1 MLREHLKAGCIVC
14 YTSSEPLEAVTAT
27 GTGVTAQDGST
38 FEKGQSEIELG
49 DVVVCQVQPRGQ
61 YYAHLVLGIDDQL
74 QQPVKYTIGNMN
86 GRVNGYCYE
95 NHIFCIRACSFDPIQ
110 APIWAV
116 TAEDRSTFVK
126 RKFVIELGDV
136 VFCKPQAAGQDYA
149 DLVVEIEYQL
159 QQPVKYIIG
168 NIKGHVNGYC
178 YEKHIFGIRVDV
190 QMWHED
196 GYISR
201 PFVKTMYHDVKK

>member
-1 MLREHLKAGCIVC
+1 MGNQKIKRARTRSSGCAHIK
-14 YTSSEPLEAVTAT
+14 T
-27 GTGVTAQDGST
+27 
-38 FEKGQSEIELG
+38 G
-49 DVVVCQVQPRGQ
+49 DVVFCQVQPRGQ

-126 RKFVIELGDV
+126 WMFVIVLGDV
-136 VFCKPQAAGQDYA
+136 VFCKPEPASQDYA
-149 DLVVEIEYQL
+149 DLVVEIE
-159 QQPVKYIIG
+159 
-168 NIKGHVNGYC
+168 
-178 YEKHIFGIRVDV
+178 
-190 QMWHED
+190 
-196 GYISR
+196 
-201 PFVKTMYHDVKK
+201 